1 MSESTSTGRLV
12 FDSGRWLYS
21 KKLLVQTV
29 AILGFF
35 MLWEAIGRLTSS
47 LFLAP
52 PSDALVSAADLLRE
66 PAFLSDLQIGLVS
79 LIVGVLLGIIVGFVT
94 GISMGSFDPI
104 ENFLDP
110 YVTILY
116 SLPIVALIPFIVLIL
131 GSGFA
136 PRVFIIFLFAFLPM
150 SISVLEGTKETPED
164 LTEVGTSFGAS
175 RLDNIRYVFLP
186 SMIPYIIT
194 GSRLAVGR
202 GLRGWVLAELFF
214 LIGVGGRLLEFGNQ
228 FQTASVFAILFI
240 FTVIGMGSTQLVYV
254 VSGYLAPW
262 YDPSMEGPQT

>member
-1 MSESTSTGRLV
+1 M
-12 FDSGRWLYS
+12 
-21 KKLLVQTV
+21 
-29 AILGFF
+29 A
-35 MLWEAIGRLTSS
+35 
-47 LFLAP
+47 
-52 PSDALVSAADLLRE
+52 AADLLGDQV
-66 PAFLSDLQIGLVS
+66 FLSDLQLGLVS
-79 LIVGVLLGIIVGFVT
+79 LIVGVFVGIVGGFVT
-94 GISMGSFDPI
+94 GILMGSFDSV

-110 YVTILY
+110 YITILY

-131 GSGFA
+131 GTGFT
-136 PRVFIIFLFAFLPM
+136 PRTFIIFLFAFLPM
-150 SISVLEGTKETPED
+150 SISILEGAKETPQD
-164 LTEVGTSFGAS
+164 LREVGTSFGAS

-240 FTVIGMGSTQLVYV
+240 FTVIGMGSTQLVYT

-262 YDPSMEGPQT
+262 YDPSTEGHQT